1 MLILNKNMPVIE
13 ELKGMTDIKTKDG
26 KLDISEGSKKI
37 LVLNLMP
44 NKVKTEYH
52 ILRLLN
58 TKNPAEEIEPF
69 FLKLDTHKYKNT
81 DNDYLNEFYVSF
93 EEIKNLDIK
102 AAVITGAPLEKIKF
116 EEVSYWEELKK
127 IFEFINNLKSS
138 IFICWGSQAA
148 LYYFH
153 NIQKYDYKNKKF
165 GVFKHKCENRSEL
178 FESLGSEDFKIP
190 HSRYT
195 YVKREDIEREN
206 NLEILLSDENNEPV
220 IVKDKNKI
228 YVSGHMEYD
237 KYNLCDEYVRDINN
251 NLKIDIPE
259 NYFLDDKPENSPLFT
274 WEKFSRIFYSN
285 WLESF

>member
-26 KLDISEGSKKI
+26 KLNVSKDSKKI

-69 FLKLDTHKYKNT
+69 FLKLDTHKYKNI
-81 DNDYLNEFYVSF
+81 DDDYLNEFYVSF
-93 EEIKNLDIK
+93 EDIKKLDIK

-153 NIQKYDYKNKKF
+153 NIQKYDYENKKF
-165 GVFKHKCENRSEL
+165 GVFRHKCENRSEL

-195 YVKREDIEREN
+195 FVKREDIEKEN
-206 NLEILLSDENNEPV
+206 NLKILLSDENNEPV

-237 KYNLCDEYVRDINN
+237 KYNLRDEYVRDINN
-251 NLKIDIPE
+251 NIKISIPE
-259 NYFLDDKPENSPLFT
+259 NYFLNDKPENSPLFT

-285 WLESF
+285 WLESI

>member
-13 ELKGMTDIKTKDG
+13 ELKGMIDIKTKNG
-26 KLDISEGSKKI
+26 KLNVSKKSKKI

-58 TKNPAEEIEPF
+58 TKKTDEEIEPF
-69 FLKLDTHKYKNT
+69 FLKLNTHKYKNIDT
-81 DNDYLNEFYVSF
+81 EYLDEFYVSF
-93 EEIKNLDIK
+93 EEIKNLNIE
-102 AAVITGAPLEKIKF
+102 AAIITGAPLEKIKF
-116 EEVSYWEELKK
+116 EEVAYWEELKG

-153 NIQKYDYKNKKF
+153 NIQKYDYKHKKF
-165 GVFKHKCENRSEL
+165 GVFKHNCENSSKL
-178 FESLGSEDFKIP
+178 FDSLNNEDFKIP

-195 YVKREDIEREN
+195 YIKREDIKKKSS
-206 NLEILLSDENNEPV
+206 LEILLSDENNEPV

-237 KYNLCDEYVRDINN
+237 KYNLRDEYVRDINN
-251 NLKIDIPE
+251 NLEINIPD
-259 NYFLDDKPENSPLFT
+259 NYFLDNKPENSPAFS

>member
-13 ELKGMTDIKTKDG
+13 ELKGMIDIKTKNG
-26 KLDISEGSKKI
+26 KLNVSKKSKKI

-58 TKNPAEEIEPF
+58 TKKPNEEIEPF
-69 FLKLDTHKYKNT
+69 FLKLDTHKYKNI
-81 DNDYLNEFYVSF
+81 DVEYLNEFYVSL
-93 EEIKNLDIK
+93 EEIKNLDIE
-102 AAVITGAPLEKIKF
+102 AAIITGAPLEKIKF
-116 EEVSYWEELKK
+116 EEVAYWEELKG

-153 NIQKYDYKNKKF
+153 DIPKHDYQCKKF
-165 GVFKHKCENRSEL
+165 GVFKHNCENSSEL
-178 FESLGSEDFKIP
+178 FANLKSEDFKIP

-195 YVKREDIEREN
+195 YIKREDIKQRN
-206 NLEILLSDENNEPV
+206 SLEILLSDENREPV
-220 IVKDKNKI
+220 IIKDKNKI
-228 YVSGHMEYD
+228 YISGHMEYD
-237 KYNLCDEYVRDINN
+237 RYNLRDEYVRDINN
-251 NLKIDIPE
+251 NIKINIPE
-259 NYFLDDKPENSPLFT
+259 NYFLDNKPENKPVFT
-274 WEKFSRIFYSN
+274 WEKFSKVFYMN

>member
-13 ELKGMTDIKTKDG
+13 ELKGMVDIKTKSG
-26 KLDISEGSKKI
+26 KLNVSKKSKKI
-37 LVLNLMP
+37 LILNLMP

-58 TKNPAEEIEPF
+58 TKKTNEEIEPF

-81 DNDYLNEFYVSF
+81 DAEYLDEFYVSF
-93 EEIKNLDIK
+93 EEIKKLDIE
-102 AAVITGAPLEKIKF
+102 AAIITGAPLEKIKF
-116 EEVSYWEELKK
+116 EEVAYWEELKG

-153 NIQKYDYKNKKF
+153 NIPKYDYKRKKF
-165 GVFKHKCENRSEL
+165 GVFKHNCENKSKL
-178 FESLGSEDFKIP
+178 FDNLDNEDFKIP

-195 YVKREDIEREN
+195 YIKREDIKKKSS
-206 NLEILLSDENNEPV
+206 LEILLSDENNEPV

-228 YVSGHMEYD
+228 YISGHMEYD
-237 KYNLCDEYVRDINN
+237 KYNLRDEYVRDINN
-251 NLKIDIPE
+251 NLEINIPD
-259 NYFLDDKPENSPLFT
+259 NYFLDNKPENSPAFS